1 MTKKVMVLM
10 GGFSAEREVSLQS
23 GAGIA
28 EALRR
33 KGYEVTT
40 HDLSDTR
47 QLLAELGRSKP
58 DVVFNALHGNWG
70 EDGTVPAL
78 LDLLQIP
85 YTHSGMQA
93 SCVGMNKYLCRLI
106 AEKAGLKTAYGRKL
120 TAREF
125 ITQGSPIARPFVV
138 KPVSDGSS
146 VGVFIVNNPEDV
158 FKIRYNDPETEI
170 LVEKY
175 IPGQELTVMCYH
187 GKAHVV
193 TELKANGGFYDY
205 EHKYTAGETI
215 HVLPAAI
222 PEDVAQTCLSYAE
235 TMHRRLNCKTVS
247 RTDLRYNPE
256 AGVVFLEINTHP
268 GMTALSLVPEQ
279 AKYIGISYEDL
290 CQNLVEEASCR
301 PLK

>member
-1 MTKKVMVLM
+1 M

-40 HDLSDTR
+40 LDLSDTR

-106 AEKAGLKTAYGRKL
+106 AEKAGLKPL
-120 TAREF
+120 T
-125 ITQGSPIARPFVV
+125 
-138 KPVSDGSS
+138 D
-146 VGVFIVNNPEDV
+146 
-158 FKIRYNDPETEI
+158 
-170 LVEKY
+170 
-175 IPGQELTVMCYH
+175 
-187 GKAHVV
+187 
-193 TELKANGGFYDY
+193 AN
-205 EHKYTAGETI
+205 
-215 HVLPAAI
+215 
-222 PEDVAQTCLSYAE
+222 
-235 TMHRRLNCKTVS
+235 
-247 RTDLRYNPE
+247 
-256 AGVVFLEINTHP
+256 
-268 GMTALSLVPEQ
+268 
-279 AKYIGISYEDL
+279 
-290 CQNLVEEASCR
+290 
-301 PLK
+301 